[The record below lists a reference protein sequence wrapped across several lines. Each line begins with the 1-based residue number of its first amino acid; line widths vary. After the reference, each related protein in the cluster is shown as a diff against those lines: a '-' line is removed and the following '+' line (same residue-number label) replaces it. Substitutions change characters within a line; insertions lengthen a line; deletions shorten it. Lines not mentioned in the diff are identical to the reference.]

1 VADVVRSMLGED
13 LPVALD
19 AYDGSRLGPDD
30 ATTRIHVRS
39 PDALRRMVTA
49 PGELGLARAYVAGDI
64 ELDGDVFDV
73 LELRDRMPTPKL
85 SPAQWAT
92 VARLVASAGFKR
104 LPPPAEEAR
113 VAGRLHS
120 RHRDEVAVTHHYDVS
135 NRFYRMV
142 LGPSMT
148 YSCAVF
154 PDEGAALEEA
164 QAAKHELVCCK
175 LGLRPGM
182 RLLDVGCGWGSLA
195 LHAARHHGV
204 TAVGVSL
211 SQPQV
216 ELARQRAEEQGLADR
231 VDFRVQDY
239 RDLADGPFDAI
250 SSIGMFEHVGM
261 ARTAEYFSA
270 LRALLRPGGRL
281 LNHAI
286 SRPPSKTTRLP
297 SNSFVG
303 RYVFPDGELLEVGT
317 TVSALQGQ
325 GFEARHVESL
335 REHYARTL
343 RCWVANLEARWDEAV
358 EEVGANRARVWRLYM
373 AGSAIGFEAG
383 RTSVH
388 QVLAVRPGADGTSG
402 MPLRPD
408 WEATVRTIDLT
419 DGFRPAATPTPVHR

>member
-1 VADVVRSMLGED
+1 MLGDD
-13 LPVALD
+13 LPVALE
-19 AYDGSRLGPDD
+19 AYDGSRLGPRH
-30 ATTRIHVRS
+30 ARTRILVRS
-39 PDALRRMVTA
+39 PDALRRMFTA
-49 PGELGLARAYVAGDI
+49 PGEIGLARAYVAGDI
-64 ELDGDVFDV
+64 ELDGDIFDI
-73 LELRDRMPTPKL
+73 LALRDRMPSPKL
-85 SPAQWAT
+85 SPKQWAM
-92 VARLVASAGFKR
+92 VASVVASSGLKR
-104 LPPPAEEAR
+104 LPPPPEEAR
-113 VAGRLHS
+113 VHGRLHS
-120 RHRDEVAVTHHYDVS
+120 PRRDVVAVTHHYDVS
-135 NRFYRMV
+135 NRFYRLV

-154 PDEGAALEEA
+154 PDDGASLEEA
-164 QAAKHELVCCK
+164 QAAKHELVCRK
-175 LGLRPGM
+175 LGLRRGM

-195 LHAARHHGV
+195 LHAVRHHGV

-216 ELARQRAEEQGLADR
+216 ALARQRAEAEGLAGR

-239 RDLADGPFDAI
+239 RDVADGPFDAI

-261 ARTAEYFSA
+261 ARAAEYFA
-270 LRALLRPGGRL
+270 RLRELLRPGGRL

-286 SRPPSKTTRLP
+286 SRPPSKSTRLP
-297 SNSFVG
+297 SKSFVG

-325 GFEARHVESL
+325 GLEARHVESL

-358 EEVGANRARVWRLYM
+358 SEVGANRARVWRLYM
-373 AGSAIGFEAG
+373 AGSAVGFEVG

-388 QVLAVRPGADGTSG
+388 QVLAVHPGPGAFSG

-408 WEATVRTIDLT
+408 WDAAPVEIDLRE
-419 DGFRPAATPTPVHR
+419 GVSPWATPTPARR